1 MILKRQIIVWVH
13 SWWMK
18 TPESVLVFYFL
29 LFFSKSV
36 LVHKPD
42 FSEVVHQDLTVL
54 KLWESS
60 AYLSILFLLIIG
72 LCDLSVHP
80 RTVSA
85 RLHHTLI
92 HNNYR
97 SHMHLDFLD
106 AAVESVANF
115 CEDSWNKNCKCVKSY
130 HFKLGIMKPAS
141 SGINLWDSG
150 CQSWAVFRRQF

>member
-1 MILKRQIIVWVH
+1 MIMMMIRKQQTSFSLLHPFFLSFFPINDFEAPNH
-13 SWWMK
+13 SLGTQLINEDSWI
-18 TPESVLVFYFL
+18 SFVFFFFFFL
-29 LFFSKSV
+29 LFFSELV

-42 FSEVVHQDLTVL
+42 FSEVAHQDITVL

-60 AYLSILFLLIIG
+60 ASLSVLFLLITG

-97 SHMHLDFLD
+97 SHMHLDFLE

-115 CEDSWNKNCKCVKSY
+115 CED
-130 HFKLGIMKPAS
+130 
-141 SGINLWDSG
+141 
-150 CQSWAVFRRQF
+150 